1 MVNSTLKFTM
11 TVLGAVPPI
20 QQFEPLK
27 WVYRFIFIYAT
38 RNFFRA
44 FFGNKIIGSRPK
56 KTTTKSNEL
65 LLRIETNYSDYFNRR
80 KNRYKIT
87 FGWTQ
92 FQNKL
97 PKKVEK
103 KPTSK
108 RHSTPLNLVIKT
120 TLHFI
125 HGWNT
130 HYCASHNVRCHTLLI
145 KYIFFIFEWIFVFAL
160 DYEYEERS

>member
-44 FFGNKIIGSRPK
+44 FFVNNIIGSQPK
-56 KTTTKSNEL
+56 KQQQNQMSFYSELKLITAITLIDVKIDTKL
-65 LLRIETNYSDYFNRR
+65 LLGERNFRTNYR
-80 KNRYKIT
+80 KKI
-87 FGWTQ
+87 G
-92 FQNKL
+92 
-97 PKKVEK
+97 EK
-103 KPTSK
+103 NQHQKC
-108 RHSTPLNLVIKT
+108 HSTPLNLVIKT

-130 HYCASHNVRCHTLLI
+130 HYCAMPYTFN
-145 KYIFFIFEWIFVFAL
+145 
-160 DYEYEERS
+160 

>member
-108 RHSTPLNLVIKT
+108 MPFHTFEFGHKNHFTFHSWLK
-120 TLHFI
+120 
-125 HGWNT
+125 
-130 HYCASHNVRCHTLLI
+130 YTLLCVAQCAMP
-145 KYIFFIFEWIFVFAL
+145 YTFN
-160 DYEYEERS
+160 